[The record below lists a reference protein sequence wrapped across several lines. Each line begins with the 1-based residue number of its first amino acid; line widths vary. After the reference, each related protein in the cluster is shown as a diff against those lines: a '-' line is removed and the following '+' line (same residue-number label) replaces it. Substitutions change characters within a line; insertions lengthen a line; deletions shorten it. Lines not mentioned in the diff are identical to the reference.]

1 MKNLACAIL
10 AAAAWS
16 TAAAEIVA
24 HGVTLNGR
32 VLRLSDQPEHCKN
45 GGLYVELSGPNG
57 LKMHQGCWTMRDVIV
72 HIDWDDGDKSDV
84 PAPVFKKG
92 DRAAL

>member
-1 MKNLACAIL
+1 MRILACAIL

-24 HGVTLNGR
+24 HVVTPNGR
-32 VLRLSDQPEHCKN
+32 VLRLSDQPEHCK
-45 GGLYVELSGPNG
+45 GVGLYAALSGNDG
-57 LKMHQGCWTMRDVIV
+57 RKIFQGCWHMRGVIV
-72 HIDWDDGDKSDV
+72 HIDWDDGDEHDI
-84 PAPVFKKG
+84 PGGVFKKG